1 MPALP
6 SVVRTAR
13 CCLSSWFCCEV
24 ESKPAPLNGT
34 RVRHPADWFVEACR
48 YASVRAAAPWLCHDF
63 CRRALT
69 RFVGFVKR
77 NSEERKNAVVV
88 ALVVLQV

>member
-1 MPALP
+1 MEEEPKIPRAKSACGQP
-6 SVVRTAR
+6 
-13 CCLSSWFCCEV
+13 
-24 ESKPAPLNGT
+24 GT
-34 RVRHPADWFVEACR
+34 EKGAVADWFVEACR

-63 CRRALT
+63 CRRALA
-69 RFVGFVKR
+69 RFVGFMKR